1 MLSAKILDI
10 IAMLTYENNLTDADY
25 RVKPGVR
32 GLCAMVFLGLLLLA
46 TGACSTNPTDLSTLA
61 PSETLIFL
69 ESNDLGSALGAV
81 TGSSQFRSA
90 VELPPDFSSIAGL
103 RIGVFVTGFD
113 VGEDSVSD
121 ESAELRLRPRFVA
134 VAESPSWFWNPNSFV
149 DGPLANFVATSYGK
163 DFKTESF
170 DERDGE
176 VRVWTSGDGRSS
188 FVAVRDALVLFSNDR
203 DALIAVLATRQGERN
218 NLSGNSALRR
228 LRREGSLAI
237 GYIPQA
243 GVAQLSNFVGI
254 SAALSTTDDE
264 DGRSFIARIVPDLI
278 RANVKEVL
286 WSAKA
291 SDAGLSDRYEVVLS
305 ESVAEQMSVAA
316 QTVTRESAELT
327 SLIPSSAQ
335 TVTRYELGSP
345 SVAWYALLENLSL
358 STDVLNGTLLSRAA
372 DGLLAPYGVILAG
385 SLIDGVTS
393 PVFTFALDDSG
404 EDVVALLKVRDIEMV
419 RSVVAIDF
427 MKSAEAVDGFSL
439 WASDDD
445 EFGYAQKGDVVV
457 LGDLDSVRRVLA
469 SSRSGELLAKSP
481 EFARFAKAKGA
492 SVSLGRDS
500 ESIEQVAKALSLKMK
515 TGNVAVSSY
524 IVSTE
529 FTPRGVIRS
538 TSSACGLLGSIISQF
553 SAG

>member
-1 MLSAKILDI
+1 
-10 IAMLTYENNLTDADY
+10 MLTYENNLTDADY

>member
-1 MLSAKILDI
+1 
-10 IAMLTYENNLTDADY
+10 
-25 RVKPGVR
+25 
-32 GLCAMVFLGLLLLA
+32 MVFLGLLLLA